1 MFFAYV
7 CSVRAFFIVNEFVNL
22 NSASK
27 KENTM
32 LLKLSKDPLN
42 LFDDI
47 WTGAQMPS
55 APAFRVDISEDATAF
70 HIDAELP
77 GLTKEQI
84 SLIIEDDVLTIKA
97 ERMQE
102 TEESKKDYHRVERMS
117 GSFSRSFNLGEVID
131 QNTIQAD
138 FENGILSIILPKAAP
153 VKKTKEIV
161 IR

>member
-1 MFFAYV
+1 
-7 CSVRAFFIVNEFVNL
+7 
-22 NSASK
+22 
-27 KENTM
+27 M

-47 WTGAQMPS
+47 WSGSQVPS
-55 APAFRVDISEDATAF
+55 APAFRVDIFEDATAF

-84 SLIIEDDVLTIKA
+84 SLVIEDDMLTIKA
-97 ERMQE
+97 ERKQE

-138 FENGILSIILPKAAP
+138 FENGILRVTLPKAAP
-153 VKKTKEIV
+153 VRKTKEIV